1 MSVITTDL
9 LKIPGEARIIFT
21 SSSFAFFH
29 NLTESTLTTYRNYEK
44 IDNAYLYG
52 TTKVLQVL
60 ISNRLANELQQF
72 GITSNALHPSLV
84 KTEIVSSVKTESF
97 DIVLFKW
104 FYSLCNWVCGKVSF
118 MNESCSIGKIVFF

>member
-1 MSVITTDL
+1 MTNIITTDL
-9 LKIPGEARIIFT
+9 LKKPGEARIIFT
-21 SSSFAFFH
+21 SSAFAFFH
-29 NLTESTLTTYRNYEK
+29 NLTESTLTKYRNYEK

-60 ISNRLANELQQF
+60 ISNRLAKELQQF

-84 KTEIVSSVKTESF
+84 KTEIVSSLKVERS

-104 FYSLCNWVCGKVSF
+104 FYAFCNWICGKVSF
-118 MNESCSIGKIVFF
+118 T